1 MPPVVVCCNCQSLC
15 AQQDHVCSLPSEWL
29 ELQANGR
36 KSNAG
41 AVATKKGGKKK
52 TAQVSGDEAKGKG
65 DASEDEGEK
74 RKSPAKAS
82 AKKAR
87 YVTLLHIIASVD
99 TGSTL
104 LILSELHIPSCV
116 ET

>member
-1 MPPVVVCCNCQSLC
+1 M
-15 AQQDHVCSLPSEWL
+15 
-29 ELQANGR
+29 QADSR

-52 TAQVSGDEAKGKG
+52 TAQVSGGEAKGKG
-65 DASEDEGEK
+65 DASDDEGEK

-87 YVTLLHIIASVD
+87 YVTLLHIVLSVD

-104 LILSELHIPSCV
+104 LILSERNPGCI
-116 ET
+116 ETRNTNLLSQSLQTF